1 MNTVT
6 RDYPVVKLNSAPGDE
21 VLAGVRREHL
31 FIQHGWGQ
39 FPAVLSLTEAIKL
52 ATFVLRVA
60 EDAGIN
66 VQEAA
71 ADVRMLPPD
80 WEPDDDGFPRLRF

>member
-1 MNTVT
+1 MTTSTVT
-6 RDYPVVKLNSAPGDE
+6 RDYPVVKLQDE
-21 VLAGVRREHL
+21 ILAGVRRDTL
-31 FIQHGWGQ
+31 YIQQGYGQ
-39 FPAVLSLTEAIKL
+39 FPAVLNLTEAIKL

-80 WEPDDDGFPRLRF
+80 YDPDVDGGPRIRF

>member
-1 MNTVT
+1 MSASTVT
-6 RDYPVVKLNSAPGDE
+6 RDYPVVKLQEGE
-21 VLAGVRREHL
+21 ILAGVRRDSL
-31 FIQHGWGQ
+31 YIQHGYGQ
-39 FPAVLSLTEAIKL
+39 FPAVLNLTEAIKL

-60 EDAGIN
+60 EQAGIN

-80 WEPDDDGFPRLRF
+80 WDPEFDGGMQLRF